1 MFFFCCCFV
10 FCFFAIS
17 DVPINSRS
25 PVIAVS
31 ASISINQYA
40 CETRNLV
47 AAYCSF
53 YLQSWTNQMKNY
65 EHPFPP
71 VLYTREF
78 IIDFGGRR
86 GLIFFIL
93 SKIVVLI
100 RTIT

>member
-1 MFFFCCCFV
+1 MFFLFLFSF
-10 FCFFAIS
+10 FCFFAIL
-17 DVPINSRS
+17 DVPINSWS

-65 EHPFPP
+65 EHPSPQFF
-71 VLYTREF
+71 TRVNSSL
-78 IIDFGGRR
+78 ILGGD
-86 GLIFFIL
+86 G
-93 SKIVVLI
+93 V
-100 RTIT
+100 